1 MNDLTHE
8 TTVAI
13 NRLNHIEDLYKQEQN
28 ILTKLQTQLENHKQ
42 KAVIA
47 KQASA
52 LIQVVAQQLQSK
64 LEKQIT
70 TLVNLAINSVFEN
83 APIFKMEIVVRR
95 NKTECDLLFE
105 EQGEL
110 SKPIDSSGG
119 GLLDIVSF
127 ALRVVIWTFTDN
139 DNVLILDE
147 PFKFLS
153 PNLAEKASDMLSA
166 LSEKLGLQ
174 IIMVSHAE
182 GINTSANKIFILE
195 KPDDLTIIKEGV

>member
-1 MNDLTHE
+1 MNDFTHGVQ
-8 TTVAI
+8 VALNKI
-13 NRLNHIEDLYKQEQN
+13 NKVENQYNREKAILNKLEVNLEQ
-28 ILTKLQTQLENHKQ
+28 QQQ
-42 KAVIA
+42 KAVLA

-52 LIQVVAQQLQSK
+52 LIQNVALQVQSS

-70 TLVNLAINSVFEN
+70 TLVNLAIKSVFDN
-83 APIFKMEIVVRR
+83 APVFKMEIVVRR

-105 EQGEL
+105 EQGEVQ
-110 SKPIDSSGG
+110 KPIDSSGG

-139 DNVLILDE
+139 DNTLILDE

-153 PNLAEKASDMLSA
+153 PNLAEKASSMLSA

-182 GINTSANKIFILE
+182 GINVSANKIFILS
-195 KPDDLTIIKEGV
+195 KPEDVSLIQIG